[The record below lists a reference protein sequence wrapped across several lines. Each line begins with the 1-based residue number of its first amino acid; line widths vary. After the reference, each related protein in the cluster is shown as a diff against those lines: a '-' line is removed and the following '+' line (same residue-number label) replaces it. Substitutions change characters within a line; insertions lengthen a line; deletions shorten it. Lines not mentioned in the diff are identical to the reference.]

1 MEDSRI
7 TELFTLRDESAVTET
22 ESKYGG
28 YCHKL
33 AFNILGDPND
43 AEETVSDALFQLWQ
57 AIPPEKPKS
66 LHYLLSL
73 HIREIRM
80 LNLTTVYRISVL
92 QSLQRKDMRNTVL
105 LIVLEELPLQLLR
118 SVRKLCPAK
127 MTKEAVSVILSLQVG
142 FKSNMTM

>member
-57 AIPPEKPKS
+57 AIPAGKAEKPWGLFCKN
-66 LHYLLSL
+66 H
-73 HIREIRM
+73 
-80 LNLTTVYRISVL
+80 
-92 QSLQRKDMRNTVL
+92 
-105 LIVLEELPLQLLR
+105 
-118 SVRKLCPAK
+118 A
-127 MTKEAVSVILSLQVG
+127 
-142 FKSNMTM
+142 

>member
-28 YCHKL
+28 YCHAL

-66 LHYLLSL
+66 LGAYFAKITRNIALNRIERSSAKKRGSGELRQCRDGYRHY
-73 HIREIRM
+73 R
-80 LNLTTVYRISVL
+80 
-92 QSLQRKDMRNTVL
+92 
-105 LIVLEELPLQLLR
+105 P
-118 SVRKLCPAK
+118 PA
-127 MTKEAVSVILSLQVG
+127 VP
-142 FKSNMTM
+142 KSACLYSGACTCKR

>member
-43 AEETVSDALFQLWQ
+43 AEETVSDALFQLW
-57 AIPPEKPKS
+57 
-66 LHYLLSL
+66 
-73 HIREIRM
+73 
-80 LNLTTVYRISVL
+80 
-92 QSLQRKDMRNTVL
+92 
-105 LIVLEELPLQLLR
+105 
-118 SVRKLCPAK
+118 
-127 MTKEAVSVILSLQVG
+127 
-142 FKSNMTM
+142 

>member
-28 YCHKL
+28 YCHAL

-66 LHYLLSL
+66 LGAYFAK
-73 HIREIRM
+73 ITRNIA
-80 LNLTTVYRISVL
+80 LNRI
-92 QSLQRKDMRNTVL
+92 
-105 LIVLEELPLQLLR
+105 ER
-118 SVRKLCPAK
+118 SSAK
-127 MTKEAVSVILSLQVG
+127 KRGSG
-142 FKSNMTM
+142 